1 MLIEVMNNKVVAFF
15 FSNTIVGGAETNILK
30 IAYELKQNNF
40 KIHLLVLEDNGPLLY
55 QVPKFYDSFEV
66 IGRYEKNFIK
76 SFFQF
81 NNFLN
86 KFSPAYISCF
96 GLRVDLFVRL
106 FKLLTFKK
114 FKIIGNIRASE
125 NWRKKIHVAID
136 KYTSFMV
143 TKWVSNSIAGM
154 NVFINRE
161 KLSPNLISVIYNF
174 IEYDIRNRVEL
185 RSEIDILRIGILA
198 NYKTTKGHFNL
209 IEISKIL
216 SKYNINHIFIC
227 AGQDYTN
234 GKFKNTIIE
243 NNLDNKF
250 DLKGFIQDKS
260 KFFNEIDVFLLPSYM
275 EGLPTSVIE
284 AMSFGIP
291 VIASNIDGIPEVI
304 INNYNG
310 LLSHPNDINLF
321 VLNLIKIKNIDL
333 RIKFSDNG
341 YFILDKLFNKQ
352 INMLKWITI
361 FKS

>member
-1 MLIEVMNNKVVAFF
+1 M
-15 FSNTIVGGAETNILK
+15 
-30 IAYELKQNNF
+30 
-40 KIHLLVLEDNGPLLY
+40 
-55 QVPKFYDSFEV
+55 
-66 IGRYEKNFIK
+66 
-76 SFFQF
+76 
-81 NNFLN
+81 
-86 KFSPAYISCF
+86 
-96 GLRVDLFVRL
+96 
-106 FKLLTFKK
+106 
-114 FKIIGNIRASE
+114 
-125 NWRKKIHVAID
+125 
-136 KYTSFMV
+136 
-143 TKWVSNSIAGM
+143 
-154 NVFINRE
+154 
-161 KLSPNLISVIYNF
+161 
-174 IEYDIRNRVEL
+174 
-185 RSEIDILRIGILA
+185 
-198 NYKTTKGHFNL
+198 
-209 IEISKIL
+209 L

-341 YFILDKLFNKQ
+341 YSILDKLFNKQ

>member
-1 MLIEVMNNKVVAFF
+1 
-15 FSNTIVGGAETNILK
+15 
-30 IAYELKQNNF
+30 
-40 KIHLLVLEDNGPLLY
+40 
-55 QVPKFYDSFEV
+55 
-66 IGRYEKNFIK
+66 
-76 SFFQF
+76 
-81 NNFLN
+81 
-86 KFSPAYISCF
+86 
-96 GLRVDLFVRL
+96 
-106 FKLLTFKK
+106 
-114 FKIIGNIRASE
+114 
-125 NWRKKIHVAID
+125 
-136 KYTSFMV
+136 
-143 TKWVSNSIAGM
+143 
-154 NVFINRE
+154 
-161 KLSPNLISVIYNF
+161 
-174 IEYDIRNRVEL
+174 
-185 RSEIDILRIGILA
+185 LRIGILA

-209 IEISKIL
+209 IEISKML

-234 GKFKNTIIE
+234 GKFKNSIIE

-321 VLNLIKIKNIDL
+321 ALNLIKIKNIDL
-333 RIKFSDNG
+333 RKMFSDNG
-341 YFILDKLFNKQ
+341 YSILDKLFNKQ